1 MLKSPPAN
9 EKRTT
14 PRTAN
19 RDEDL
24 EKGKTAPKPKPGWL
38 AKEKERSRSSSR
50 ENGGNKNE
58 K

>member
-9 EKRTT
+9 EQRA

-19 RDEDL
+19 KDEDL
-24 EKGKTAPKPKPGWL
+24 EKGRKAPKPKPGWL
-38 AKEKERSRSSSR
+38 AEEKDRSRSSSR
-50 ENGGNKNE
+50 EPEGDKNK

>member
-9 EKRTT
+9 EKRA

-19 RDEDL
+19 TDEDI
-24 EKGKTAPKPKPGWL
+24 EKGRTAPKPKPGWL
-38 AKEKERSRSSSR
+38 AEEKERSRSSSR
-50 ENGGNKNE
+50 ENGRNKNE

>member
-9 EKRTT
+9 KTRT
-14 PRTAN
+14 PRTTN

-24 EKGKTAPKPKPGWL
+24 EKGNMTSKPKPGWL
-38 AKEKERSRSSSR
+38 AEEKGRSRSSSR
-50 ENGGNKNE
+50 EDGANK